1 MNLTRLP
8 PRNTRATYANR
19 PVTNDLVIPM
29 DSPLACASAQV
40 LCRSPRLA
48 VVFQRE
54 FSSLVRSTNE
64 YPSLIPSRE
73 LASHN
78 EEEKKE
84 REEEEKVTG
93 PGCPPSLSSQRF
105 CERRKVQLAI
115 FRLICLRLRRA
126 EYFSFPRA
134 FAAKGSR
141 PCFHAIGSGFS
152 FAFPFEE
159 LAPLGF
165 FRKMLSISKSSLYVY
180 L

>member
-1 MNLTRLP
+1 
-8 PRNTRATYANR
+8 
-19 PVTNDLVIPM
+19 M

-84 REEEEKVTG
+84 REEGEKVTG
-93 PGCPPSLSSQRF
+93 PGCPPSLF
-105 CERRKVQLAI
+105 P
-115 FRLICLRLRRA
+115 LI
-126 EYFSFPRA
+126 A
-134 FAAKGSR
+134 FAREGRFTSR
-141 PCFHAIGSGFS
+141 FFDSSVFVFDEPSIFHFRVPSRQKVRDLVSTRLDPVFPLPFRSRNSRLWDFFEKCYRFPSPVCISICKIGWGV
-152 FAFPFEE
+152 
-159 LAPLGF
+159 
-165 FRKMLSISKSSLYVY
+165 KIKIVVD
-180 L
+180 

>member
-1 MNLTRLP
+1 
-8 PRNTRATYANR
+8 
-19 PVTNDLVIPM
+19 M

-84 REEEEKVTG
+84 REEGEKVTG
-93 PGCPPSLSSQRF
+93 PGCPPSLSSHRF
-105 CERRKVQLAI
+105 CERRKIHLAI
-115 FRLICLRLRRA
+115 FDSSVFVFDEPSIFHFRVPSRQKVRDLVSTRLDPVFPLPFRSRNSRLWDFFEKCYRFPSPVCMSIC
-126 EYFSFPRA
+126 
-134 FAAKGSR
+134 K
-141 PCFHAIGSGFS
+141 IGWGV
-152 FAFPFEE
+152 
-159 LAPLGF
+159 
-165 FRKMLSISKSSLYVY
+165 KIKIVVD
-180 L
+180 